1 MARRL
6 MCIVVAGVALS
17 AAPALAAPIASS
29 GPAPTLPAFQGQAA
43 KAHPIKNVSSVP
55 QNPFLAK
62 NPFSNIH
69 DDTWM
74 TDSYRYR
81 GPLGRSLSATSE
93 AKPARLCGSLA
104 FDTHGRIVSVCPS
117 IAGGPEVRVMDP
129 NTLATLATFALP
141 DAPNPPGTKMFQ
153 NFSGGGYF
161 FLDGQNRL
169 WVPTKTDHIFV
180 ISESLDG
187 TSLAQTG
194 DYDLTGVVDAAS
206 ERITSALPDFK
217 GLIWFV
223 TKQNGKVGTLN
234 PSTGA
239 IRVRTLGQ
247 EIENSFAVGK
257 RGIFIVSDRRM
268 YRFDAAKNGAP
279 KVTWKARYKNSGIVK
294 PGQVDAGSGTTP
306 TVMPGGYVAITDN
319 AEPMH
324 VVVYRTAKKL
334 RHQRRTVC
342 QVPVFGKHTGD
353 TENSLLGAGR
363 SLIVEN
369 NYGYQDPFGPSA
381 GAVTTPGLA
390 RVDLNK
396 NGKGCK
402 KAWTNREV
410 SAPSVVP
417 KISTKTGLIYTY
429 ARPPDPSGSEGY
441 YWTAL
446 DYRNGQTVWSQYAG
460 SGLVYNNNYA
470 GLALGP
476 SGTAYLGVIGGMIA
490 LRDGG

>member
-1 MARRL
+1 MTTAWL
-6 MCIVVAGVALS
+6 ALG
-17 AAPALAAPIASS
+17 ATPALAAPIASS
-29 GPAPTLPAFQGQAA
+29 GPAPSLPAFQGKAA
-43 KAHPIKNVSSVP
+43 KAHAIKNRSVAP

-74 TDSYRYR
+74 TDSYLYR

-93 AKPARLCGSLA
+93 AKPVRLCGSLT

-117 IAGGPEVRVMDP
+117 IAGPPEARIMDP
-129 NTLATLATFALP
+129 NTLATLATFTLP
-141 DAPNPPGTKMFQ
+141 DAPNPPGTKLFQ

-161 FLDGQNRL
+161 FLDNQDRL

-180 ISESLDG
+180 LSESPDG
-187 TSLAQTG
+187 STLTKTG
-194 DYDLTGVVDAAS
+194 DYDLTGVVDPAS
-206 ERITSALPDFK
+206 ERITSALPDFR

-257 RGIFIVSDRRM
+257 RGVFIVSDRRM

-279 KVTWKARYKNSGIVK
+279 KITWKAGYKNSGIVK

-324 VVVYRTAKKL
+324 VVIYRTAKKL
-334 RHQRRTVC
+334 RQPATHRLPGPGLRQAHGRHRELAARRRALADRREQLRLPGPLRAQRRC
-342 QVPVFGKHTGD
+342 GHHAGLRQ
-353 TENSLLGAGR
+353 GR
-363 SLIVEN
+363 SQQEREGLQEGLDQPRGERPVGRAE
-369 NYGYQDPFGPSA
+369 DLDED
-381 GAVTTPGLA
+381 GA
-390 RVDLNK
+390 DLH
-396 NGKGCK
+396 
-402 KAWTNREV
+402 
-410 SAPSVVP
+410 
-417 KISTKTGLIYTY
+417 
-429 ARPPDPSGSEGY
+429 
-441 YWTAL
+441 
-446 DYRNGQTVWSQYAG
+446 
-460 SGLVYNNNYA
+460 
-470 GLALGP
+470 
-476 SGTAYLGVIGGMIA
+476 
-490 LRDGG
+490 LRAAA

>member
-1 MARRL
+1 MTTAWL
-6 MCIVVAGVALS
+6 ALG
-17 AAPALAAPIASS
+17 ATPALAAPIASS
-29 GPAPTLPAFQGQAA
+29 GPAPSLPAFQGKAA
-43 KAHPIKNVSSVP
+43 KAHAIKNRSVAP

-74 TDSYRYR
+74 TDSYLYR

-93 AKPARLCGSLA
+93 AKPVRLCGSLT

-117 IAGGPEVRVMDP
+117 LAGPPEARIMDP

-141 DAPNPPGTKMFQ
+141 DAPNPPGTKLFQ

-161 FLDGQNRL
+161 FLDNQDRL

-180 ISESLDG
+180 LSESPDG
-187 TSLAQTG
+187 STLTKTG
-194 DYDLTGVVDAAS
+194 DYDLTGVVDSAS
-206 ERITSALPDFK
+206 ERITSALPDFR

-257 RGIFIVSDRRM
+257 RGVFIVSDRRM

-279 KVTWKARYKNSGIVK
+279 KITWKAGYKNSGIVK

-324 VVVYRTAKKL
+324 VVIYRTAKKL
-334 RHQRRTVC
+334 RSQRRLAC

-369 NYGYQDPFGPSA
+369 NYGYQDPLGPNT
-381 GAVTTPGLA
+381 GAVTTPGFA

-396 NGKGCK
+396 SGKGCK
-402 KAWTNREV
+402 KVWTNREV

-446 DYRNGQTVWSQYAG
+446 DYRDGKTVWSQYAG
-460 SGLVYNNNYA
+460 SGLVFNNNYA

-476 SGTAYLGVIGGMIA
+476 NGTAYLGVIGGMIA
-490 LRDGG
+490 LRDGT